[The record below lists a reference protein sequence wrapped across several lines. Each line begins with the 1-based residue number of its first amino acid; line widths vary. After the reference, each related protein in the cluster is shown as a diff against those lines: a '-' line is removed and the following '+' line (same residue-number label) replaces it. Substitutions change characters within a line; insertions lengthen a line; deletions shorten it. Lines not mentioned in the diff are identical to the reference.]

1 MEELSSNFTLI
12 VILLITIIPTTT
24 ILIFQTLTR
33 KIPSPPG
40 PWKLPVIGNLHQMV
54 LGMGNPLPHRRLRD
68 LAARY
73 GPLMHLQL
81 GEVSTIVVSSG
92 ELAQEFLQT
101 NDLNFASR
109 AYLPSAH
116 TIFYQSRNI
125 SFGTYGAYWHRMR
138 KICVQELLGA
148 NRVRSFLPTMK
159 EEVDKI
165 VRSVGST
172 RSSVNVTRMLYSL
185 GYSVIS
191 RSVFG
196 ETQHQEHADAF
207 YPVLKEIIRALEG
220 SCLWDVFPSSNLAR
234 VLSEGRL
241 KKLNREFDALLQ
253 TIIDDHIAKRSEK
266 KKKNNDVDEGEG
278 FLDVL
283 LNHTVDQD
291 VDVPVTNN
299 DIKAVLL
306 DILLGG
312 SDTFAVVIEWALS
325 ELMKNPKAM
334 QKLQTEIRKQV
345 GQKGRVDQ
353 DDLGQLHYLKLVPP
367 GPLLAPR
374 QAREDTMIH
383 GYQIPEKTRI
393 IINAWAIGRDH
404 LNWAEPDKFDP
415 ERFMLDDYA
424 TGDYTKGLD
433 FSMIPFGSGRRMC
446 PGVHYGMAVLSLCL
460 ANLVYCF
467 DWELLDGVMA
477 EDLDMSEDFG
487 IVVRRKKQLVLMAV
501 PYGVV

>member
-1 MEELSSNFTLI
+1 
-12 VILLITIIPTTT
+12 
-24 ILIFQTLTR
+24 
-33 KIPSPPG
+33 
-40 PWKLPVIGNLHQMV
+40 MV

-196 ETQHQEHADAF
+196 ETQLHQEHADAF

-253 TIIDDHIAKRSEK
+253 TIIDDHIAKRS
-266 KKKNNDVDEGEG
+266 
-278 FLDVL
+278 
-283 LNHTVDQD
+283 VDQD

-353 DDLGQLHYLKLVPP
+353 DDLGQLHYLKLVIKETFRLHPP

-393 IINAWAIGRDH
+393 IINAC
-404 LNWAEPDKFDP
+404 
-415 ERFMLDDYA
+415 
-424 TGDYTKGLD
+424 DYTKGLD

>member
-33 KIPSPPG
+33 KIPLPPG

-54 LGMGNPLPHRRLRD
+54 LGNPLPHRRLRD

-92 ELAQEFLQT
+92 ELA
-101 NDLNFASR
+101 
-109 AYLPSAH
+109 
-116 TIFYQSRNI
+116 RNI

-196 ETQHQEHADAF
+196 ETQEHADAF

-266 KKKNNDVDEGEG
+266 KKKNNDVDE
-278 FLDVL
+278 V

-353 DDLGQLHYLKLVPP
+353 DDLGQLHYLKLVIKETFRLHPP

>member
-1 MEELSSNFTLI
+1 
-12 VILLITIIPTTT
+12 
-24 ILIFQTLTR
+24 
-33 KIPSPPG
+33 
-40 PWKLPVIGNLHQMV
+40 MV

-196 ETQHQEHADAF
+196 ETQVIKHADAF

-253 TIIDDHIAKRSEK
+253 TIIDDHIAKRSE
-266 KKKNNDVDEGEG
+266 N
-278 FLDVL
+278 
-283 LNHTVDQD
+283 QD

-353 DDLGQLHYLKLVPP
+353 DDLGQLHYLKLVIKETFRLHPP

-393 IINAWAIGRDH
+393 IINAWAI
-404 LNWAEPDKFDP
+404 E
-415 ERFMLDDYA
+415 
-424 TGDYTKGLD
+424 GLD

>member
-92 ELAQEFLQT
+92 ELAQE
-101 NDLNFASR
+101 
-109 AYLPSAH
+109 
-116 TIFYQSRNI
+116 
-125 SFGTYGAYWHRMR
+125 MR

-196 ETQHQEHADAF
+196 ETQEHADAF

-306 DILLGG
+306 

-353 DDLGQLHYLKLVPP
+353 DDLGQLHYLKLVIKETFRLHPP

-404 LNWAEPDKFDP
+404 LNWAEPDKY
-415 ERFMLDDYA
+415 YA

>member
-1 MEELSSNFTLI
+1 
-12 VILLITIIPTTT
+12 
-24 ILIFQTLTR
+24 
-33 KIPSPPG
+33 
-40 PWKLPVIGNLHQMV
+40 MV

-81 GEVSTIVVSSG
+81 GEVSTIVVS
-92 ELAQEFLQT
+92 
-101 NDLNFASR
+101 
-109 AYLPSAH
+109 
-116 TIFYQSRNI
+116 
-125 SFGTYGAYWHRMR
+125 YGAYWHRMR

-196 ETQHQEHADAF
+196 ETQVIKHADAF

-266 KKKNNDVDEGEG
+266 KKKNNDVD
-278 FLDVL
+278 VL

-306 DILLGG
+306 

-353 DDLGQLHYLKLVPP
+353 DDLGQLHYLKLVIKETFRLHPP

>member
-1 MEELSSNFTLI
+1 
-12 VILLITIIPTTT
+12 
-24 ILIFQTLTR
+24 
-33 KIPSPPG
+33 
-40 PWKLPVIGNLHQMV
+40 
-54 LGMGNPLPHRRLRD
+54 
-68 LAARY
+68 
-73 GPLMHLQL
+73 MHLQL

-92 ELAQEFLQT
+92 ELAQE
-101 NDLNFASR
+101 
-109 AYLPSAH
+109 
-116 TIFYQSRNI
+116 
-125 SFGTYGAYWHRMR
+125 MR

-306 DILLGG
+306 

-334 QKLQTEIRKQV
+334 QKLQTEIR
-345 GQKGRVDQ
+345 RVDQ
-353 DDLGQLHYLKLVPP
+353 DDLGQLHYLKLVIKETFRLHPP

>member
-1 MEELSSNFTLI
+1 
-12 VILLITIIPTTT
+12 
-24 ILIFQTLTR
+24 
-33 KIPSPPG
+33 
-40 PWKLPVIGNLHQMV
+40 MV
-54 LGMGNPLPHRRLRD
+54 LGNPLPHRRLRD

-81 GEVSTIVVSSG
+81 GEVSTIVVS
-92 ELAQEFLQT
+92 
-101 NDLNFASR
+101 
-109 AYLPSAH
+109 
-116 TIFYQSRNI
+116 
-125 SFGTYGAYWHRMR
+125 YGAYWHRMR

-196 ETQHQEHADAF
+196 ETQVIKHADAF

-266 KKKNNDVDEGEG
+266 KKKNNDVD
-278 FLDVL
+278 VL

-306 DILLGG
+306 

-353 DDLGQLHYLKLVPP
+353 DDLGQLHYLKLVIKETFRLHPP

>member
-1 MEELSSNFTLI
+1 
-12 VILLITIIPTTT
+12 
-24 ILIFQTLTR
+24 
-33 KIPSPPG
+33 
-40 PWKLPVIGNLHQMV
+40 MV
-54 LGMGNPLPHRRLRD
+54 LGNPLPHRRLRD

-196 ETQHQEHADAF
+196 ETQVIKHADAF

-253 TIIDDHIAKRSEK
+253 TIIDDHIAKRSE
-266 KKKNNDVDEGEG
+266 N
-278 FLDVL
+278 
-283 LNHTVDQD
+283 QD

-353 DDLGQLHYLKLVPP
+353 DDLGQLHYLKLVIKETFRLHPP

-393 IINAWAIGRDH
+393 IINAWAI
-404 LNWAEPDKFDP
+404 E
-415 ERFMLDDYA
+415 
-424 TGDYTKGLD
+424 GLD

>member
-92 ELAQEFLQT
+92 ELA
-101 NDLNFASR
+101 
-109 AYLPSAH
+109 
-116 TIFYQSRNI
+116 RNI

-196 ETQHQEHADAF
+196 ETQEHADAF

-266 KKKNNDVDEGEG
+266 KKKNNDVDE
-278 FLDVL
+278 V

-353 DDLGQLHYLKLVPP
+353 DDLGQLHYLKLVIKETFRLHPP

>member
-1 MEELSSNFTLI
+1 
-12 VILLITIIPTTT
+12 
-24 ILIFQTLTR
+24 
-33 KIPSPPG
+33 
-40 PWKLPVIGNLHQMV
+40 
-54 LGMGNPLPHRRLRD
+54 MGNPLPHRRLRD

-92 ELAQEFLQT
+92 ELAQE
-101 NDLNFASR
+101 
-109 AYLPSAH
+109 
-116 TIFYQSRNI
+116 
-125 SFGTYGAYWHRMR
+125 MR

-306 DILLGG
+306 

-334 QKLQTEIRKQV
+334 QKLQTEIR
-345 GQKGRVDQ
+345 RVDQ
-353 DDLGQLHYLKLVPP
+353 DDLGQLHYLKLVIKETFRLHPP

>member
-1 MEELSSNFTLI
+1 
-12 VILLITIIPTTT
+12 
-24 ILIFQTLTR
+24 
-33 KIPSPPG
+33 
-40 PWKLPVIGNLHQMV
+40 MV
-54 LGMGNPLPHRRLRD
+54 LGNPLPHRRLRD

-138 KICVQELLGA
+138 K
-148 NRVRSFLPTMK
+148 VRSFLPTMK

-334 QKLQTEIRKQV
+334 QKLQTEIR
-345 GQKGRVDQ
+345 RVDQ
-353 DDLGQLHYLKLVPP
+353 DDLGQLHYLKLVIKETFRLHPP

>member
-1 MEELSSNFTLI
+1 
-12 VILLITIIPTTT
+12 
-24 ILIFQTLTR
+24 
-33 KIPSPPG
+33 
-40 PWKLPVIGNLHQMV
+40 MV
-54 LGMGNPLPHRRLRD
+54 LGNPLPHRRLRD

-196 ETQHQEHADAF
+196 ETQVIKHADAF

-266 KKKNNDVDEGEG
+266 KKKNNDVD
-278 FLDVL
+278 VL

-334 QKLQTEIRKQV
+334 QKLQTE
-345 GQKGRVDQ
+345 
-353 DDLGQLHYLKLVPP
+353 KLVIKETFRLHPP

>member
-1 MEELSSNFTLI
+1 
-12 VILLITIIPTTT
+12 
-24 ILIFQTLTR
+24 
-33 KIPSPPG
+33 
-40 PWKLPVIGNLHQMV
+40 MV
-54 LGMGNPLPHRRLRD
+54 LGNPLPHRRLRD

-196 ETQHQEHADAF
+196 ETQLHQEHADAF

-253 TIIDDHIAKRSEK
+253 TIIDDHIAKRS
-266 KKKNNDVDEGEG
+266 
-278 FLDVL
+278 
-283 LNHTVDQD
+283 VDQD

-353 DDLGQLHYLKLVPP
+353 DDLGQLHYLKLVIKETFRLHPP

-393 IINAWAIGRDH
+393 IINAC
-404 LNWAEPDKFDP
+404 
-415 ERFMLDDYA
+415 
-424 TGDYTKGLD
+424 DYTKGLD